1 MPMSGAELVQS
12 VATGLANGAIYG
24 LVALGFSLVFRLTR
38 VLSFAHGDLVVAAT
52 LTGVFV
58 TVGSTPV
65 VQSLSPAAS
74 VAFVVV
80 ALAGGAVLGGVVYV
94 VCVRPF
100 AQSTA
105 VVDSAAIGW
114 VAALVGAGLVLR
126 EGFTLLFPRVATAV
140 PDPLHLGSRV
150 VDLPG
155 GATVPVRVA
164 WVLVIGLVVGVL

>member
-80 ALAGGAVLGGVVYV
+80 ALAGGSRPQSPTRCIWAAGSSTSRA
-94 VCVRPF
+94 VRPSPCASRGCLSSGSSSECSRSVTSRAADSATRC
-100 AQSTA
+100 AQSPT
-105 VVDSAAIGW
+105 
-114 VAALVGAGLVLR
+114 
-126 EGFTLLFPRVATAV
+126 TPR
-140 PDPLHLGSRV
+140 PR
-150 VDLPG
+150 
-155 GATVPVRVA
+155 R
-164 WVLVIGLVVGVL
+164 